1 MACGNC
7 KKVLDPSIPFAE
19 LDYTTTARTVGPHN
33 IKEILIRIPNKPR
46 GGWSVV
52 LPLKGSPQKIQGNN
66 AYEVAS
72 SAEKLFKLNGFYL
85 DETVLWFN
93 MNIQWL
99 QRTMHKYHLVPLA
112 QLLELATPITIENTD
127 NHAMKKTSPETWT
140 DCFWVFIRTYVD
152 SDTYQWEK
160 LLGFLNEYQRLLNPA
175 ENALLGD
182 SGWYVRFTLA
192 LDKLKNNPAFSA
204 DKAKLWLDSLK

>member
-1 MACGNC
+1 MACDTC
-7 KKVLDPSIPFAE
+7 KTVLDPSIPFAE
-19 LDYTTTARTVGPHN
+19 LDYTTTARTIREHSL
-33 IKEILIRIPNKPR
+33 KSSLIRIPNKPQR
-46 GGWSVV
+46 GWSVV
-52 LPLKGSPQKIQGNN
+52 LPLKGSPQKINGINPYDVAHN
-66 AYEVAS
+66 ATQ
-72 SAEKLFKLNGFYL
+72 LFKLNGFYL

-99 QRTMHKYHLVPLA
+99 QRTHTKYHLVPLIE
-112 QLLELATPITIENTD
+112 LLELATPNSIENTD

-160 LLGFLNEYQRLLNPA
+160 FLGFLNEYQRMLNPA